1 MSASPLHVG
10 LNLVYLVPGET
21 GGLEIYARELIPRLA
36 ARPGLRLTL
45 FINRVAGADRGGPWG
60 GGDVPAVVVPVDPRR
75 RIEWVRGE
83 QALLPGRAE
92 RAGVQV
98 LHSLAST
105 GPARGSFRR
114 VVTIHDLIYAVH
126 PEAHFG
132 VRALGMRVLVP
143 LAARRS
149 QRVIA
154 PSAATAADVERV
166 LGVPRSRVDV
176 VPNGLGATSDV
187 TPAPEGEVR
196 RRLDLG
202 SRPLLLSVSAKRPH
216 KNLPTLLDAL
226 ARMPRDGRPVLVVP
240 GYPTPHEAELRARA
254 RKLGVEPD
262 VRLLGWVSDAFL
274 EGLYATA
281 AAFVF
286 PSLYEGFGLPVLE
299 AMARGVP
306 VACSDRSSL
315 PEVGGDA
322 AVYFDPSDPAAIA
335 AAVAGL
341 LEDPVAAAGLRERA
355 RARAAGFTWER
366 SAQLTEVAYRRAL
379 EMPR

>member
-226 ARMPRDGRPVLVVP
+226 ARMPREGRPVLVVP

-341 LEDPVAAAGLRERA
+341 LEDPVAAAGLREAA

>member
-341 LEDPVAAAGLRERA
+341 LEDPVAAAGLREAA